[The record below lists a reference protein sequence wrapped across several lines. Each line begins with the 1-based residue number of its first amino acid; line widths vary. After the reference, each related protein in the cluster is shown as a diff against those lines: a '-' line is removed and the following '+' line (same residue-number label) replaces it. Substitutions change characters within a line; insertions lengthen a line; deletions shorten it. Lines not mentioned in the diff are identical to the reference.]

1 MGDVAV
7 ILGHRA
13 EAMPNFSAVVHV
25 ADLVGSILVVLAS
38 SIPLGFSG
46 TVVVLDA
53 VSLVDAASS
62 GSQF

>member
-13 EAMPNFSAVVHV
+13 EAMANFSAVVHV

-38 SIPLGFSG
+38 SVALGFSG

-53 VSLVDAASS
+53 VSLVDAANNKV
-62 GSQF
+62 